1 MGYRMG
7 FLPKLSIF
15 VTLACA
21 MAFAQRKVD
30 IGNMYERVLCVV
42 PVVGKGTMDDP
53 RRPLFANLPVR
64 KGPPTRDGILAF
76 SWIPSDDG
84 KFALV
89 EFVARNRVAFQAVAT
104 ANRPDVRVFHK
115 GRNSRAEIETEFRR
129 YRQSFSLD
137 QLRTILP

>member
-1 MGYRMG
+1 MRYWMA
-7 FLPKLSIF
+7 LLTKASI
-15 VTLACA
+15 LAVLA
-21 MAFAQRKVD
+21 SGMAVAQRKVD
-30 IGNMYERVLCVV
+30 AGNMYERMMCVV

-53 RRPLFANLPVR
+53 RRPLFASLPAR

-76 SWIPSDDG
+76 SWVPSDDG

-89 EFVARNRVAFQAVAT
+89 EFVARDRAAFRGVT
-104 ANRPDVRVFHK
+104 GANRPDVRVFHK

-129 YRQSFSLD
+129 YRRSFSMD